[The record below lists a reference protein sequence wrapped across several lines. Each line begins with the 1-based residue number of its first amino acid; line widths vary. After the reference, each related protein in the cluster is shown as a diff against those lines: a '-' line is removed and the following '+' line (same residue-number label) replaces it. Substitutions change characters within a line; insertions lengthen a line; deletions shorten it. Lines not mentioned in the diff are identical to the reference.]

1 MAMNSEIA
9 ALFLDYSVENLT
21 QMRDRLAS
29 CLDKIT
35 EQQVWQKSGAH
46 ENSIG
51 NLVLHLCGNMRQ
63 WILHGVGG
71 QIDVRTRDAEF
82 AATDGLN
89 RTELLAK
96 FDETVLAVKSTIAQ
110 LPHQRL
116 TEIINPQHGEVSVL
130 AAIYHV
136 VAHVEQHVGQ
146 IVLLTKQMVAQ
157 DLDLTIPRK
166 R

>member
-1 MAMNSEIA
+1 
-9 ALFLDYSVENLT
+9 
-21 QMRDRLAS
+21 
-29 CLDKIT
+29 
-35 EQQVWQKSGAH
+35 
-46 ENSIG
+46 
-51 NLVLHLCGNMRQ
+51 
-63 WILHGVGG
+63 
-71 QIDVRTRDAEF
+71 VRTRDAEF

-96 FDETVLAVKSTIAQ
+96 FDETILPVKSTIAQ
-110 LPHQRL
+110 LPHGRL